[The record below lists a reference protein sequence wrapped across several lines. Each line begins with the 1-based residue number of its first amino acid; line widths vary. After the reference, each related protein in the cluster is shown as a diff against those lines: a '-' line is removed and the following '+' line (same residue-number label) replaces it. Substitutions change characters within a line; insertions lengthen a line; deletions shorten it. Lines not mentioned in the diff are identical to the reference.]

1 MDNKIKKR
9 NIKNLILYKDFNAL
23 YEMTDRSI
31 DMTPTQKKIST
42 ISTQKGSNIS
52 KSNATLQSFLEKG
65 NKSCKKFPEL
75 PMLNFNNLS
84 LLSGMDSPKK
94 SLQKSPHK
102 ISLSLLSLKKE
113 PISIFPKKQNKE
125 ILQLSAYTIVS
136 STTNRQSKPKALNYT
151 TGSKYLL
158 PGPESVHKTS
168 TMIKQKVQ
176 DISSLRPP
184 ETLEIEEFKPKVKVP
199 SFRDLLKN
207 KTMEKIKSIHNR
219 KNPEI
224 KLFLPT
230 KGMSYLK
237 RTVELQLEDPY
248 FFLNKLYG
256 RNEAVEQKALL
267 INLFNRNREKL
278 ESRYIIHK

>member
-23 YEMTDRSI
+23 YEMTDRSY

-42 ISTQKGSNIS
+42 ISTQKGSSNLS
-52 KSNATLQSFLEKG
+52 KSNATLQSFIEKG

-84 LLSGMDSPKK
+84 LNGMDSTKK

-113 PISIFPKKQNKE
+113 PKSILPKKQNKE
-125 ILQLSAYTIVS
+125 ILQLSAFTSVL

-158 PGPESVHKTS
+158 PGPESVYKTS

-176 DISSLRPP
+176 GISSLRPQ
-184 ETLEIEEFKPKVKVP
+184 ETTEIEEIKPKVKVP
-199 SFRDLLKN
+199 TFRDLLKN
-207 KTMEKIKSIHNR
+207 RTMEKIKSLHNR

-248 FFLNKLYG
+248 FFLNKFYG

-278 ESRYIIHK
+278 ESRYINHK

>member
-1 MDNKIKKR
+1 MDSKIKKR

-52 KSNATLQSFLEKG
+52 KSNATLQSFIEKD

-84 LLSGMDSPKK
+84 LLDSTKK

-102 ISLSLLSLKKE
+102 ISLSLMSLKKE
-113 PISIFPKKQNKE
+113 PKSISPKKQNKE
-125 ILQLSAYTIVS
+125 ILQLSAFTSVL

-158 PGPESVHKTS
+158 PGPESVYKTS

-176 DISSLRPP
+176 GISSLRPA
-184 ETLEIEEFKPKVKVP
+184 ETLEIEELKPKVKVP
-199 SFRDLLKN
+199 AFRDLLKN
-207 KTMEKIKSIHNR
+207 RTMEKIKSLHNR

-230 KGMSYLK
+230 KGMSDLK

-248 FFLNKLYG
+248 FFLNKFYG

-278 ESRYIIHK
+278 ESRYINHK